1 VVRGKLRN
9 SDARRVYWLNEGAQ
23 ELFFA
28 SIFSVYMLYQ
38 VTVARLDALQLVLV
52 GTVLEGT
59 ILVFEIPTGV
69 IADMISRR
77 LSILVGVFITG
88 LSFLVPVA
96 FPVFGGFLLASAL
109 WGFGYTFTSG
119 ATSAW
124 IVDEVGEPAAGPVF
138 LRGAQVGQLAG
149 VVGVLAGALIGGL
162 DLRLPILLGALG
174 FMALGLVLALVMPE
188 TGFRPL
194 PAEQRSS
201 WAQMGHTFREGIRVV
216 RRRPLLVTIFAV
228 TAIFGAFSEGYDR
241 LWTAHLVDGIGFPAL
256 DGVQPVHWLAAMS
269 IAASLATAWLTGR
282 LRARL
287 DTTQPR
293 HVTVTLVAAYTLV
306 AAGVIGLALTRSIG
320 AAVVL
325 WMLVAIARDVG
336 RPLQETW
343 LNQQVD
349 SPVRATVLSMSGQMD
364 AAGQVLGGP
373 IFGAI
378 GRARSIRTVFLIAG
392 LSLAPAI
399 GLYARTLRR
408 PAAERATAPPRS
420 PAEDGGESA

>member
-1 VVRGKLRN
+1 MNQGALLNRN
-9 SDARRVYWLNEGAQ
+9 ARRVYWLSEGAQ

-28 SIFSVYMLYQ
+28 TIFSVYMLYQ
-38 VTVARLDALQLVLV
+38 VTTAKLDPLQLVLV

-69 IADMISRR
+69 IADVISRR
-77 LSILVGVFITG
+77 LSILIGVFITG

-96 FPVFGGFLLASAL
+96 FPVFWGFLAASAL
-109 WGFGYTFTSG
+109 WGLGYTFTSG

-124 IVDEVGEPAAGPVF
+124 IVDEVGEQAAGPVF
-138 LRGAQVGQLAG
+138 LRGAQIGQLAG
-149 VVGVLAGALIGGL
+149 VAGVILGALFGGF

-174 FMALGLVLALVMPE
+174 FVALGFALIVIMPE
-188 TGFRPL
+188 TGFHPL
-194 PAEQRSS
+194 PSEKRSS
-201 WAQMGHTFREGIRVV
+201 WSQMGHTLSEGVRAV

-241 LWTAHLVDGIGFPAL
+241 LWTAHFVDGIGFPAL
-256 DGVQPVHWLAAMS
+256 EGVQPVHWLAAMS
-269 IAASLATAWLTGR
+269 IAASLVTAWVTGR
-282 LRARL
+282 VRSRL

-293 HVTVTLVAAYTLV
+293 RVTTTLVAAYTLV
-306 AAGVIGLALTRSIG
+306 AVGVVGLALTHSIG
-320 AAVVL
+320 AAMLL
-325 WMLVAIARDVG
+325 WLSVSVARDVG

-364 AAGQVLGGP
+364 AAGQVVGGP

-378 GRARSIRTVFLIAG
+378 GRASSIRTVFLIAG
-392 LSLAPAI
+392 ASLAPAI
-399 GLYARTLRR
+399 GLYARTLHR
-408 PAAERATAPPRS
+408 PALERAAG
-420 PAEDGGESA
+420 PARNR